1 MFSND
6 YKFPSLKNIK
16 HKTSNI
22 KNTIF
27 RKIVTGQ
34 LTREVA
40 MNGKADTSGSLQR
53 QVVQEH
59 GDTTE

>member
-6 YKFPSLKNIK
+6 YKFPNLKNIK

-27 RKIVTGQ
+27 RKIV

-59 GDTTE
+59 GDTTTE